1 MGNQQ
6 LHCKMILKLRYMY
19 DDKDSQRGWKKQAV
33 ENGNTTTKSI
43 ILYKFREQERGGC
56 KWSVTTDIPDQKKKN
71 VVNNKLP
78 SVQTQKEK

>member
-1 MGNQQ
+1 
-6 LHCKMILKLRYMY
+6 MY

-56 KWSVTTDIPDQKKKN
+56 K
-71 VVNNKLP
+71 
-78 SVQTQKEK
+78 